1 MTTAQGGFYINC
13 GALEF
18 KQVEV
23 PEPPSDDDQIK
34 SKKKKVI
41 PKDSYKIAAVECKF
55 LSIEF
60 NSSNRV

>member
-23 PEPPSDDDQIK
+23 PEPQSDDDQIK

-41 PKDSYKIAAVECKF
+41 IIIAINKKYQQLIF
-55 LSIEF
+55 SIEF

>member
-23 PEPPSDDDQIK
+23 AEPISDEDDQIK
-34 SKKKKVI
+34 ARKKKV
-41 PKDSYKIAAVECKF
+41 SSAFYKI
-55 LSIEF
+55 I
-60 NSSNRV
+60 